1 MLTPRENLLSVFRH
15 ERPAWVPVGGHAD
28 PYNQPNR
35 RGMDPRLA
43 QLLGEVRWHDD
54 GRAYLIS
61 EVTRTGR
68 DEVILVIQ
76 RVAAA

>member
-1 MLTPRENLLSVFRH
+1 MTEWKKRVFKVKLQHGRMPTLPG
-15 ERPAWVPVGGHAD
+15 RDSRVPDA
-28 PYNQPNR
+28 
-35 RGMDPRLA
+35 
-43 QLLGEVRWHDD
+43 GEVRWHDD